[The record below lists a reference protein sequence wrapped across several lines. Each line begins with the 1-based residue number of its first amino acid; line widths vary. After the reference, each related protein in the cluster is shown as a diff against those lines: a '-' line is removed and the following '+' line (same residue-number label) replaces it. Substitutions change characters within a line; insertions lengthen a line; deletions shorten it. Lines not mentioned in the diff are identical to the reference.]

1 MRMRLSHFRRSG
13 AWSLVATLLF
23 IGLMAFSISRM
34 VSMQRDLNRAMPEN
48 VLWAA
53 SEFERE
59 FMAFLVAIEEAHH
72 ASAEDGEETVEKL
85 RLRYD
90 ILLSRLGLFQA
101 GELRLIRAEA
111 PLLVDGLTRVD
122 RALRGL
128 ELSFTGTPTQVI
140 ERLEAHFMALSGY
153 RPLLRQ
159 ISLHALHSDRLL
171 RSTSLQRAEETI
183 WLFIGSTIGFLGTC
197 GLLVAMLI
205 RSQCALVR
213 SLAAANQARDDAE
226 HANAA
231 KSRFLAMMSHE
242 LRTPMNGVLG
252 ALDLITDRPL
262 DGESRSLVQ
271 TARHSG
277 ESLLRILNDILDLS
291 KIEANRLE
299 LCHQPFALA
308 DLVQSLNDL
317 SQLLAGEKGLHFR
330 IHVAAGTPALV
341 RGDIGRLKQM
351 LVNLIGNAIKFTR
364 EGSVSLLISPAEGNC
379 IRFDVV
385 DTGIGIPVDR
395 QNGIFQEFNQLDAGI
410 SRRFGGTGLGLA
422 ITRRL
427 VRLMGGEIGFSSQQ
441 GVGSRFW
448 FAIPLEAL
456 ASAPVPTAPA
466 TAPMM
471 ADANQPPLSGSVLV
485 AEDNKVNRM
494 LLKRM
499 LEKMGLTVTLVEN
512 GEQAVHAL
520 QQHAYDLVL
529 MDIAM
534 PVLDGL
540 DATRQIRALPD
551 GRAATTIIAVSA
563 NVMPADRERY
573 CQAGM
578 QACMAK
584 PFNRKELETL
594 IREFLCPLPGR
605 PVPACR

>member
-1 MRMRLSHFRRSG
+1 MRVRLINLRRRG
-13 AWSLVATLLF
+13 AWYLAATLLF
-23 IGLMAFSISRM
+23 IGLMAFSITRM

-59 FMAFLVAIEEAHH
+59 FMAFLVAMEEARLTP
-72 ASAEDGEETVEKL
+72 AEDEEETTDKL

-90 ILLSRLGLFQA
+90 ILMSRLGLFQA
-101 GELRLIRAEA
+101 GELRLIRSDA
-111 PLLVDGLTRVD
+111 PQLVDGLIRVE
-122 RALRGL
+122 RTLRGL
-128 ELSFTGTPTQVI
+128 EASFTGTPAQTIDGLGGQ
-140 ERLEAHFMALSGY
+140 FMTLSGY

-159 ISLHALHSDRLL
+159 ISLYALHSDRQLRGTLL
-171 RSTSLQRAEETI
+171 QQAEETI
-183 WLFIGSTIGFLGTC
+183 WLFIGSTVGFMGAC
-197 GLLVAMLI
+197 GLLVLMLV
-205 RSQCALVR
+205 RSQGALVR
-213 SLAAANQARDDAE
+213 SLAAAHQARDDAE
-226 HANAA
+226 RANAA

-252 ALDLITDRPL
+252 AMDLITDRPL
-262 DGESRSLVQ
+262 DSEARSLVQ
-271 TARHSG
+271 TARQSG

-299 LCHQPFALA
+299 LCQHPFRLSELTQSVAELA
-308 DLVQSLNDL
+308 
-317 SQLLAGEKGLHFR
+317 QLLASDKGLHFR
-330 IHVAAGTPALV
+330 VHVAASTPALV
-341 RGDIGRLKQM
+341 QGDVGRLKQM
-351 LVNLIGNAIKFTR
+351 LINLIGNAMKFTK
-364 EGSVSLLISPAEGNC
+364 EGSVSLLIRPAEGQM
-379 IRFDVV
+379 IRFEVV
-385 DTGIGIPVDR
+385 DTGIGIPADR
-395 QNGIFQEFNQLDAGI
+395 QDGIFQEFNQLDAGI

-427 VRLMGGEIGFSSQQ
+427 VRLMGGDIGFSSQH
-441 GVGSRFW
+441 GIGSRFW
-448 FAIPLEAL
+448 FAVPLEAVAAAPISTPRPL
-456 ASAPVPTAPA
+456 PVPDNA
-466 TAPMM
+466 
-471 ADANQPPLSGSVLV
+471 PLSGTVLV

-520 QQHAYDLVL
+520 RQHPYDLVL

-540 DATRQIRALPD
+540 DATRQIRALSN
-551 GRAATTIIAVSA
+551 GRADTTIIAVSA
-563 NVMPADRERY
+563 NIMPADRERY

-584 PFNRKELETL
+584 PFNRTELETL
-594 IREFLCPLPGR
+594 IREFLRPMAGR
-605 PVPACR
+605 QVASCH